1 MSQHTTE
8 DVNQMTTEEQSEL
21 IKKFQRTILTTV
33 AIKVGVT
40 VGVIVATKALARRL
54 EKIEQNAR
62 K

>member
-8 DVNQMTTEEQSEL
+8 DVNPMTTEERNEI

-33 AIKVGVT
+33 AIKVGVS

-54 EKIEQNAR
+54 EKIEQQAR

>member
-8 DVNQMTTEEQSEL
+8 DVNSMTTEERNEI

-54 EKIEQNAR
+54 EKIEQQAR

>member
-1 MSQHTTE
+1 MSQPTTE